1 MVIAALLIYIP
12 VYLYFGFVDVL
23 IAGSCETPRRQEP
36 NSLQL

>member
-12 VYLYFGFVDVL
+12 VYLYVGFVDVL